1 LCRENNT
8 SFVNL
13 STVKS
18 EKCRINF
25 VKFYNAAMN
34 GGDSVRQKAASLLIV
49 FALFLRHGRE

>member
-1 LCRENNT
+1 
-8 SFVNL
+8 L

-34 GGDSVRQKAASLLIV
+34 GGDSDRQKAAYLLIV